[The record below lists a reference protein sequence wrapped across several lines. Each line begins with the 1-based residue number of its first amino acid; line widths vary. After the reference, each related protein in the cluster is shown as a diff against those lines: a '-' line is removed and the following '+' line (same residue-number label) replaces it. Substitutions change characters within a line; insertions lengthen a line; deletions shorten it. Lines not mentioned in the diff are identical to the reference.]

1 MSKESVMSFISKRLP
16 TIILAL
22 VMSAPAAHAQFAVI
36 DVAAVT
42 QLLTEVQ
49 NLEQALTVA
58 REHLAEA
65 QAQLQSMT
73 GDRGMERLL
82 SGTDRNYLPTDWQQ
96 LSAALDDTGSAYT
109 ALSTGIQQAMAED
122 TVLSA
127 QQVATLS
134 PDGQRQLAAD
144 RSTTALLQAVSRQA
158 LANSSGRFGD
168 LQQLIDAIGSASD
181 QKGILDLNA
190 RIGAEQAMLENERT
204 KLAMLVAAAEAQRW
218 ADEEQDRERVIA
230 DQGQF
235 ATRFQPT
242 P

>member
-1 MSKESVMSFISKRLP
+1 MSFISKWLP
-16 TIILAL
+16 TIILTL
-22 VMSAPAAHAQFAVI
+22 VVTAPAAHAQFAVI

-49 NLEQALTVA
+49 NLEQTLTVA

-65 QAQLQSMT
+65 QAQLQSMI

-82 SGTDRNYLPTDWQQ
+82 SGTNRNYLPTDWQQ
-96 LSAALDDTGSAYT
+96 LTGALADTSSAYT

-122 TVLSA
+122 TVLTP

-144 RSTTALLQAVSRQA
+144 RGTTALLQAVSRQA
-158 LANSSGRFGD
+158 LANSSNRFED
-168 LQQLIDAIGSASD
+168 LQQLIEAIGSASD

-204 KLAMLVAAAEAQRW
+204 KLAMLVATAEAQRW

-230 DQGQF
+230 GQGEF